1 VREKVTISYRGAGYE
16 IGRGEHFY
24 GIWAV
29 AAPQSQPLEWWP
41 ETPEGWTG
49 AWSRFTAIETP
60 GTIVQVSQ
68 RTGPPAGRSLAGPSL
83 PAGAVAGRTATAV
96 AAAALLAVG
105 VVCGL
110 AGLFPGYLDGAS
122 LAQQPAQLVPHVIY
136 LAAWAASAVLILL
149 GGVRQRIGALLGV
162 GTSAVTFG
170 LFLAD
175 AGEVIA
181 GGAHLAG
188 PALWLGL
195 AGWLACAAGS
205 AVAFRI
211 RPHGGPGRPHSDDM
225 GPVVMLMLAALGT
238 AAAFAPAWDSF
249 TLRIATGAT
258 QTITAGNAFANPAP
272 VIAGDVAVMIAL
284 VAVVAA
290 AALWRPI
297 RLGAALLAGAI
308 IPMAAQAISALIQV
322 SEPTSPTQFATPQQ
336 VTLTGLTVSSGL
348 TAAFWIYCAFLVA
361 LIASFAWMLI
371 PPHRVSPEPP
381 RPAQVRPAGAWD
393 ASAPGAVEGTR
404 ILPPAP
410 QDQQAEMAAAPM
422 PSVAAAPMAGLAAP
436 VPGVATPVSGLAG
449 PSAPSPAPGPAD
461 PS

>member
-1 VREKVTISYRGAGYE
+1 MRENVTISYQGAGYE

-41 ETPEGWTG
+41 ETPEGWSG

-60 GTIVQVSQ
+60 GTIAQVSQ
-68 RTGPPAGRSLAGPSL
+68 RTGPPAAGSLSAPLLTAGPL
-83 PAGAVAGRTATAV
+83 AGRTAGAV
-96 AAAALLAVG
+96 TAAALLAIG

-136 LAAWAASAVLILL
+136 LAAWSASAVLILL
-149 GGVRQRIGALLGV
+149 GGVRQRAGALLGV

-170 LFLAD
+170 FFFAD
-175 AGEVIA
+175 VGEVIA
-181 GGAHLAG
+181 AGAHVAG
-188 PALWLGL
+188 PGLVLGL
-195 AGWLACAAGS
+195 VGWLACAAGS
-205 AVAFRI
+205 AVAFRL
-211 RPHGGPGRPHSDDM
+211 RPPPGGLGRPHSDDM

-258 QTITAGNAFANPAP
+258 QTVTEGNAIANPAP
-272 VIAGDVAVMIAL
+272 VIAGDVAVMVAL

-290 AALWRPI
+290 AALWRPV

-308 IPMAAQAISALIQV
+308 IPMAAQAISALVQV
-322 SEPTSPTQFATPQQ
+322 AGPTSPTQFATPEQ

-371 PPHRVSPEPP
+371 PPHRVAPEPP
-381 RPAQVRPAGAWD
+381 RPSLAPPAGSWD
-393 ASAPGAVEGTR
+393 APAPGAIEATS

-410 QDQQAEMAAAPM
+410 
-422 PSVAAAPMAGLAAP
+422 S
-436 VPGVATPVSGLAG
+436 S
-449 PSAPSPAPGPAD
+449 SPGPA
-461 PS
+461 